1 MRNKLFVALCLLLL
15 CTGCDKPDSA
25 KYSIN
30 QNEINSVLKDAGIV
44 VREKLEQNVTERHAF
59 IMADGLVFIADV
71 PVDWR
76 YTLSP
81 VYEYTYY
88 GYLAGGGSYIQ
99 ETNCRIRFIGIGE
112 NDSED
117 NFFTITARKGE
128 EVFEY
133 DFPITTNPF
142 IFQDGTKGEWAYQTG
157 ELALRFEDAR
167 KIYYEGI
174 VQDLEKKY
182 SIYLWMLK
190 DEYDAKERE
199 ITDFLES
206 ACFRIYDLG
215 VSEKTDFL
223 ERELLTLHLWS
234 RYMKL
239 SAQLPEGVV
248 FARREFTNVDSYRA
262 CSYSIYLDEDKEV
275 GITFESDQGGGIK
288 DPTGD
293 YKYHLNTKDF
303 EETVYELS
311 GNDYYFPN
319 YNLMVRTWNRKGD
332 AEVWDYLKKIV
343 QSIRFE

>member
-1 MRNKLFVALCLLLL
+1 
-15 CTGCDKPDSA
+15 
-25 KYSIN
+25 
-30 QNEINSVLKDAGIV
+30 
-44 VREKLEQNVTERHAF
+44 
-59 IMADGLVFIADV
+59 
-71 PVDWR
+71 
-76 YTLSP
+76 
-81 VYEYTYY
+81 
-88 GYLAGGGSYIQ
+88 
-99 ETNCRIRFIGIGE
+99 
-112 NDSED
+112 
-117 NFFTITARKGE
+117 
-128 EVFEY
+128 
-133 DFPITTNPF
+133 FPITPNPF

-157 ELALRFEDAR
+157 ELPLRFEDAR

-174 VQDLEKKY
+174 VQDLERKY
-182 SIYLWMLK
+182 NIYLLMLK

-239 SAQLPEGVV
+239 SAQLPEGSV